1 MRHLST
7 EAEQRTASA
16 VEAVDGGPSISK
28 RRMFRAIALVSG
40 ISVLVATGLAVR
52 PFNTQAAGLMWLA
65 ATVAAL
71 VPAAIWVLSD
81 LRKGRYG
88 ADLLA
93 LIALIGAAVVGE
105 YFAGALIA
113 LMVATGRVLEAY
125 AGRRAGRD
133 LSALLRRA
141 PAQAHRRRG
150 DGIETV
156 AATAISPG
164 DLVVVLPGETVPVD
178 GVLTTAGVFD
188 ESALTGE
195 SAPVVRRASTD
206 VRSGVV
212 NAGAAVDIRA
222 SATVEASTYSGIVTL
237 ARQAAAAAA
246 PTARLADRV
255 AVWFLPLTLVIAGA
269 AWLFTGEPVRAV
281 AVVVTA
287 TPCPLLLAVPVA
299 ITAGMSRTARAG
311 VVVKDGAALEALGR
325 ARCLAMDKTGTVTVG
340 RPEVIDIVTAPDA
353 DADQVLRQA
362 AAVEEFSPHVLAR
375 AVVAAAAIRNL
386 APAAALE
393 VSEQPGQGATGT
405 VEGHS
410 VRVGRLPAQAAPAP
424 WSQAALRRAR
434 LDLAS
439 VVWVCV
445 EQEPVAALLVRD
457 RVRVDAGRTMRRL
470 RSAGLRRLLMLTGD
484 RLDNAAEVA
493 HLLGLT
499 EVIADADPADKIAA
513 IRAERRRGVTVMV
526 GDGVNDAPALA
537 AADVGVAL
545 GPRGSTAAV
554 QAADAVIVDDRID
567 RLADA
572 VEIAQR
578 SHRLA
583 VQSATAGMALSL
595 VAMIAAAFGLLVP
608 AAGALLQEGID
619 VAVILNALRALRTR
633 RDRPTTAI
641 DPLVA
646 RFAREH
652 GRLHAARASVRQ
664 AADALSNGPG
674 RGADAAVRR
683 AFDLLVDDIL
693 PHEHAEESELYPA
706 LTGYLRDPEAMVTMS
721 REHTEIERLVRRI
734 GRHLDDSPQ
743 GIRADQI
750 DDLRATLYGLD
761 AILTLHFAQ
770 EDEALFTLA
779 PSLDTAV
786 TSST

>member
-1 MRHLST
+1 MAREVALASST
-7 EAEQRTASA
+7 
-16 VEAVDGGPSISK
+16 G
-28 RRMFRAIALVSG
+28 ALVA
-40 ISVLVATGLAVR
+40 IGLAAR
-52 PFNTQAAGLMWLA
+52 PFSEMGADVLWLA
-65 ATVAAL
+65 ATVATFF
-71 VPAAIWVLSD
+71 PAAVSVLTD
-81 LRKGRYG
+81 LRQRRYG

-93 LIALIGAAVVGE
+93 LVALTGAAAVGE

-133 LSALLRRA
+133 LSALLQRA
-141 PAQAHRRRG
+141 PAQAHRRRR

-156 AATAISPG
+156 AATTIAPG
-164 DLVVVLPGETVPVD
+164 DVVVVLPGETVPVD
-178 GVLTTAGVFD
+178 GVLATAGVFD

-195 SAPVVRRASTD
+195 SVPVVRRASTE

-212 NAGAAVDIRA
+212 NAGAAADIRA
-222 SATVEASTYSGIVTL
+222 SATVETSTYAGIVTL

-246 PTARLADRV
+246 PLARLADRV
-255 AVWFLPLTLVIAGA
+255 AVWFLPLALTVAAA
-269 AWLFTGEPVRAV
+269 AWLGTGDPVRAV

-299 ITAGMSRTARAG
+299 ITAGMSRAARAG
-311 VVVKDGAALEALGR
+311 VVVKDGAALETLGR

-340 RPEVIDIVTAPDA
+340 RPEVIDILTAPDA
-353 DADQVLRQA
+353 EVDQVLCQA
-362 AAVEEFSPHVLAR
+362 AAVEMFSPHVLAR
-375 AVVAAAAIRNL
+375 AVTAAAAARGLKPPTAQNVT
-386 APAAALE
+386 E
-393 VSEQPGQGATGT
+393 RPGAGATGI
-405 VEGHS
+405 VDGRA
-410 VRVGRLPAQAAPAP
+410 VRVGRLPANTDPEP
-424 WSQAALRRAR
+424 WAQAALRRAR
-434 LDLAS
+434 LDLAAL
-439 VVWVCV
+439 VWVCV
-445 EQEPVAALLVRD
+445 DDVPVVALLVRD
-457 RVRVDAGRTMRRL
+457 RIRADAARTMRRL
-470 RSAGLRRLLMLTGD
+470 RSAGLKRLLMLTGD
-484 RLDNAAEVA
+484 RVENAAEVA

-513 IRAERRRGVTVMV
+513 IRAERRDGVTVMV

-545 GPRGSTAAV
+545 GSRGSTAAV

-572 VEIAQR
+572 VEVAQR

-595 VAMIAAAFGLLVP
+595 AAMIAAAFGLLAP

-619 VAVILNALRALRTR
+619 VAVILNALRALRIHR
-633 RDRPTTAI
+633 GRPTAAI

-646 RFAREH
+646 RFTREH
-652 GRLHAARASVRQ
+652 GGLHAARASVRQ
-664 AADALSNGPG
+664 AADALSQGPG
-674 RGADAAVRR
+674 VGTDAAVRR
-683 AFDLLVDDIL
+683 AFDLLVEHIL

-706 LTGYLRDPEAMVTMS
+706 LAAYLRDPEAMVTMS
-721 REHTEIERLVRRI
+721 REHTEIERLVQRI
-734 GRHLDDSPQ
+734 RRHLDDSPE
-743 GIRADQI
+743 GIHADQI

-761 AILTLHFAQ
+761 AILSLHFAQ

-779 PSLDTAV
+779 HNPVEPTA
-786 TSST
+786 TNSR

>member
-1 MRHLST
+1 MPRLPDPT
-7 EAEQRTASA
+7 DPPAAA
-16 VEAVDGGPSISK
+16 AAPDGESRAAR
-28 RRMFRAIALVSG
+28 RRMVAALALVCV
-40 ISVLVATGLAVR
+40 IAVLVTAGFAIHLVSA
-52 PFNTQAAGLMWLA
+52 QAADLVWLA

-71 VPAAIWVLSD
+71 VPATAWVLSD
-81 LRKGRYG
+81 LLKRRYG

-93 LIALIGAAVVGE
+93 LVALVGAVVVGE

-141 PAQAHRRRG
+141 PAQAHRRRH

-195 SAPVVRRASTD
+195 SVPVVRRAD
-206 VRSGVV
+206 IEVRSGVV
-212 NAGAAVDIRA
+212 NAGTAVDIRA
-222 SATVEASTYSGIVTL
+222 AATVEASTYAGIVTL

-246 PTARLADRV
+246 PTVRLADRV
-255 AVWFLPLTLVIAGA
+255 AVWFLPLALAVAGG
-269 AWLFTGEPVRAV
+269 AWLFTGDPVRAV

-340 RPEVIDIVTAPDA
+340 RPEVLDIVTAPGVRA
-353 DADQVLRQA
+353 EQVLRQA

-375 AVVAAAAIRNL
+375 AVVAAAAARGIER
-386 APAAALE
+386 AVAQA
-393 VSEQPGQGATGT
+393 VSEEPGQGATGT
-405 VEGHS
+405 VEGRV
-410 VRVGRLPAQAAPAP
+410 VRVGRLPAQAQRAP
-424 WSQAALRRAR
+424 WARAAMRRAR
-434 LDLAS
+434 LDLAA

-445 EQEPVAALLVRD
+445 DQQPMAALLVRD
-457 RVRVDAGRTMRRL
+457 RIRVDAGRTMRRL

-484 RLDNAAEVA
+484 RVDNAAEVA

-499 EVIADADPADKIAA
+499 EVVADADPADKIAA
-513 IRAERRRGVTVMV
+513 IRAERHNGVTVMV

-545 GPRGSTAAV
+545 GSRGSTAAV

-583 VQSATAGMALSL
+583 VQSATAGMAMSL
-595 VAMIAAAFGLLVP
+595 AAMIAAAFGLLMP

-619 VAVILNALRALRTR
+619 VAVILNALRAVRVHR
-633 RDRPTTAI
+633 GRSTAAI
-641 DPLVA
+641 EPLVA
-646 RFAREH
+646 RFTREH
-652 GRLHAARASVRQ
+652 GRLRAARASVRQ
-664 AADALSNGPG
+664 AADALSSGPG
-674 RGADAAVRR
+674 PGADAAVRG
-683 AFDLLVDDIL
+683 AFELLVDDIL

-721 REHTEIERLVRRI
+721 REHTEIERLIRRV
-734 GRHLDDSPQ
+734 GRHLDDAPQ

-761 AILTLHFAQ
+761 AVLTLHFAQ

-779 PSLDTAV
+779 PSVDNPV
-786 TSST
+786 PSSAR